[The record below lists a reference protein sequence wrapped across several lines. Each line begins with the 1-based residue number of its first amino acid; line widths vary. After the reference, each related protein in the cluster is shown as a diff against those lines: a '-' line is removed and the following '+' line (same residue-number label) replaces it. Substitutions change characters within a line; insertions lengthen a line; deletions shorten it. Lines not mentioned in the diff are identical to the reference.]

1 MHTSEPN
8 RKPILVFRLIHLD
21 PALTMAMA
29 FLARRC
35 EARMGLVLAVHVKGF
50 GVWLRCSIHSSIAAS
65 SSATLW
71 KMPRRMRWRVISAKS
86 RSTRL
91 SHELDVGVKCSLKR
105 LCRASQRFTFS
116 VLCRGVIVDDQMQI
130 EMGGRLAVDLPQE
143 RQEFVRP
150 VAWQTFADDLASR
163 HIKRGEERC
172 RAVALVVVGHRASA
186 ALGRAGCGRAPE
198 SGSSRRWTARAP
210 SPVDRDRGRRCPRP
224 FWRNRGRWR
233 P

>member
-1 MHTSEPN
+1 MLQLFSQCRIWVH
-8 RKPILVFRLIHLD
+8 LIRIRSSVPTHSFGSCFD
-21 PALTMAMA
+21 MA

-91 SHELDVGVKCSLKR
+91 THELDVGVKCSLKR

-116 VLCRGVIVDDQMQI
+116 VLCDCSED
-130 EMGGRLAVDLPQE
+130 
-143 RQEFVRP
+143 RQ
-150 VAWQTFADDLASR
+150 
-163 HIKRGEERC
+163 
-172 RAVALVVVGHRASA
+172 
-186 ALGRAGCGRAPE
+186 
-198 SGSSRRWTARAP
+198 AREDCAH
-210 SPVDRDRGRRCPRP
+210 
-224 FWRNRGRWR
+224 
-233 P
+233 

>member
-1 MHTSEPN
+1 MPL
-8 RKPILVFRLIHLD
+8 PQALAGLLVFRLIHLD

-35 EARMGLVLAVHVKGF
+35 EARRGLAFAVHVKGF

-65 SSATLW
+65 SSATLCEDASADALARDLGEEPLDEIE
-71 KMPRRMRWRVISAKS
+71 PRTGCRREMQLETLVPGEPA
-86 RSTRL
+86 L
-91 SHELDVGVKCSLKR
+91 HL
-105 LCRASQRFTFS
+105 LCL
-116 VLCRGVIVDDQMQI
+116 VRGVIVDDQMQI

-172 RAVALVVVGHRASA
+172 RAV
-186 ALGRAGCGRAPE
+186 
-198 SGSSRRWTARAP
+198 
-210 SPVDRDRGRRCPRP
+210 
-224 FWRNRGRWR
+224 
-233 P
+233 